1 MKIEYEI
8 KNVKVVRHHTIAEAL
23 TMGLGNRLTD
33 NLFRFVRDLLRQS
46 RSLDEKEELIEVL
59 GEPLLKEYEGKKTYE
74 RTIALVSLD
83 KEIGIREFYQELAK
97 GEYYPAS
104 VSEGMS
110 YLPILASDGVRIDA
124 VLHLGTFLRNEEYI
138 EQRLLTRK
146 NGSAALVA
154 FHPTMKLK
162 PYYRIIVVKAEKK
175 QSLLQ

>member
-33 NLFRFVRDLLRQS
+33 NLFRFIRDLLRQS
-46 RSLDEKEELIEVL
+46 RSLDERKELIEVL
-59 GEPLLKEYEGKKTYE
+59 SEPLSKEYEGKKTYE

-83 KEIGIREFYQELAK
+83 KEIKIREFYQELAK
-97 GEYYPAS
+97 SEYYPAS

-110 YLPILASDGVRIDA
+110 YLPILASSGVRVDA
-124 VLHLGTFLRNEEYI
+124 LFHLGTFFRNEEYI
-138 EQRLLTRK
+138 EQRLVTRR
-146 NGSAALVA
+146 NGSAALIA

-162 PYYRIIVVKAEKK
+162 PYYHIIVVKNEQGK
-175 QSLLQ
+175 SFLR